1 MAKEFLNINNFL
13 QKINNKDRLLL
24 IDGLGPKAIN
34 SLLNFFKRKHNLVTV
49 NELIKIISVN
59 DFKKIN
65 KLSFF
70 TNKNIIFTGTLKKMS
85 REECKYLAQQLGAK
99 ITSSV
104 SKNTDFLIG
113 GEKPGSKLKK
123 AKELKIN
130 ILTEEEWIKKTNQ

>member
-1 MAKEFLNINNFL
+1 LAKEFLSINEFL
-13 QKINNKDRLLL
+13 KNMNNKDRLLL

-34 SLLNFFKRKHNLVTV
+34 SLLNFFKGKNNLLTV
-49 NELIKIISVN
+49 NKLRGIIKVN

-70 TNKNIIFTGTLKKMS
+70 NNKNIIFTGTLKKMS
-85 REECKYLAQQLGAK
+85 REECKYLAHQLGAK

-104 SKNTDFLIG
+104 SKNTDFLIV

-130 ILTEEEWIKKTNQ
+130 ILTEKDWIKKTNQ

>member
-1 MAKEFLNINNFL
+1 M
-13 QKINNKDRLLL
+13 NNKDRLLS

-34 SLLNFFKRKHNLVTV
+34 SLLNFLKRKNNLITV
-49 NELIKIISVN
+49 NKLIEIIKIN
-59 DFKKIN
+59 DFKEIN

-70 TNKNIIFTGTLKKMS
+70 NNKNIIFTGTLKKMS
-85 REECKYLAQQLGAK
+85 REECKYLAHQLGAK

-104 SKNTDFLIG
+104 SKNTDFLIV

-130 ILTEEEWIKKTNQ
+130 ILTEDDWIKKTNQ

>member
-1 MAKEFLNINNFL
+1 MHINEFLNNM
-13 QKINNKDRLLL
+13 NNKDRLIS

-34 SLLNFFKRKHNLVTV
+34 SLLNYFKRKNNLITV
-49 NELIKIISVN
+49 NELIKIIKIN
-59 DFKKIN
+59 NFKKIN

-104 SKNTDFLIG
+104 SKNTDFLIV
-113 GEKPGSKLKK
+113 GEKPGSKLKR

-130 ILTEEEWIKKTNQ
+130 ILTEDDWIKKTNQ

>member
-1 MAKEFLNINNFL
+1 MV
-13 QKINNKDRLLL
+13 L

-34 SLLNFFKRKHNLVTV
+34 SILNFFERRNNLITV
-49 NELIKIISVN
+49 NELIKIIKVKN
-59 DFKKIN
+59 FKKIN

-85 REECKYLAQQLGAK
+85 REESKYLAQQLGAK

-104 SKNTDFLIG
+104 SKNTDFLIV

-123 AKELKIN
+123 AKELNIN
-130 ILTEEEWIKKTNQ
+130 VLTEEDWIKKTNQ